1 MTQPISRV
9 GVVGCGLMGAG
20 IAEVCAKTGYTVIVR
35 EVNRESD
42 GSRDRPHPRL
52 DGPGSDQGQ
61 IGRQRPGRRS
71 RPHHRRRPIS
81 MRSTPAT

>member
-1 MTQPISRV
+1 MTQPINRV

-42 GSRDRPHPRL
+42 GGGDRPHSQL
-52 DGPGSDQGQ
+52 DGSGGDQGQ
-61 IGRQRPGRRS
+61 TDCQ
-71 RPHHRRRPIS
+71 
-81 MRSTPAT
+81 